1 MVPPSSL
8 RTRENS
14 FNFVNFDPTEEGKIR
29 GAYMFRLVAIVMAA
43 AIVAGAS
50 ALVLVATPEVEASA
64 PKAAVKGDRL
74 DIKPVRSSP
83 VRGACMQRAWPVY
96 ESECRLNHVVALPGG
111 SGARA

>member
-1 MVPPSSL
+1 
-8 RTRENS
+8 
-14 FNFVNFDPTEEGKIR
+14 
-29 GAYMFRLVAIVMAA
+29 MFRLVAMVMAA

-64 PKAAVKGDRL
+64 PKAAIKGDRL
-74 DIKPVRSSP
+74 DIRPVRSSP

>member
-1 MVPPSSL
+1 
-8 RTRENS
+8 
-14 FNFVNFDPTEEGKIR
+14 
-29 GAYMFRLVAIVMAA
+29 MFRLVAMVMAA

-50 ALVLVATPEVEASA
+50 ALLLVATPEVEASA

-74 DIKPVRSSP
+74 DIQRVRISP

-111 SGARA
+111 SGTQA

>member
-1 MVPPSSL
+1 
-8 RTRENS
+8 
-14 FNFVNFDPTEEGKIR
+14 
-29 GAYMFRLVAIVMAA
+29 MFRLVAIVMAA

-74 DIKPVRSSP
+74 DIRPVRSGP

>member
-1 MVPPSSL
+1 
-8 RTRENS
+8 
-14 FNFVNFDPTEEGKIR
+14 
-29 GAYMFRLVAIVMAA
+29 MFRLVAIVMAA

-64 PKAAVKGDRL
+64 PKAAIKGDRL
-74 DIKPVRSSP
+74 DIGIRPVRVVP
-83 VRGACMQRAWPVY
+83 VRGACMQRAWPVH

>member
-1 MVPPSSL
+1 
-8 RTRENS
+8 
-14 FNFVNFDPTEEGKIR
+14 
-29 GAYMFRLVAIVMAA
+29 MFRLVAFVMAA
-43 AIVAGAS
+43 AIAAGGA
-50 ALVLVATPEVEASA
+50 ATFVLVATPEVEASA

-74 DIKPVRSSP
+74 DIRPVRSGP

>member
-1 MVPPSSL
+1 
-8 RTRENS
+8 
-14 FNFVNFDPTEEGKIR
+14 
-29 GAYMFRLVAIVMAA
+29 MFRLVAMVMAA

-74 DIKPVRSSP
+74 DIRAVRLSP

-96 ESECRLNHVVALPGG
+96 ESECRTNHVVALPGG

>member
-1 MVPPSSL
+1 
-8 RTRENS
+8 
-14 FNFVNFDPTEEGKIR
+14 
-29 GAYMFRLVAIVMAA
+29 MFRLMAIVVAA
-43 AIVAGAS
+43 VIVAGAS

-74 DIKPVRSSP
+74 DIRPVRSSP

-111 SGARA
+111 SGTRA